1 MAKRDTEDPE
11 RYGPWH
17 PGIQSQV
24 PKELWPLS
32 TIFRP
37 DNVFTSIASAC
48 ELQGLTG
55 FPPSELVAFR
65 PQRLALHELL
75 IRVTADFAV
84 PDGSR
89 IGDLGINFREI
100 ASRLF
105 ERHLAP
111 EMDAITAAFDRTRR
125 ELRDA
130 VDAALAEVVPI
141 QAPLGGVS
149 KSSPMARLVAIMA
162 GRRGAMAMTG
172 AKPAATPTVPSGAE
186 DRGWGPR
193 HIAACERLAG
203 SAVDS
208 RQRIVY
214 RTLARVMSAL
224 FATQGHAWGTRELI
238 ASMATDMACN
248 DLGSDAVGR
257 AIEPLLLRAA
267 VCEGYSLLPRQE
279 RPVVIN
285 TKGPSAS
292 GKSTLRPLQ
301 KTLASDI
308 GVRWSDF
315 ALISPDIWRKQLLDY
330 AALGAA
336 YKYAGAFTAEEL
348 QIVDQKLDRYMARK
362 HRRGEMTHLLIDR
375 FRFDSFAPDSDEE
388 GSNLLTRFGQTVF
401 LFFMITPPESLVE
414 RAWNR
419 GLEFGRYKA
428 VDDTLA
434 HAVEAYTGIPDVF
447 FTWVRRSD
455 KRIHFEFLD
464 NTVHLGERPR
474 TVAFGDNET
483 FNVLNVKAILDI
495 ERYGRVNVDAA
506 GADLLYPEPALLDP
520 EHNTGF
526 LRRCVEGFR
535 EVNFAHQSSGRIY
548 LRIESG
554 TPDSVD
560 KAALQSASSD
570 PDTLAGLRA
579 VAPGALRGDVAD
591 LGAPRYLR
599 GAGGA
604 QSATLGQ
611 WGAKRPVAANIKI
624 RTETPLDVPAIDAVT
639 ISAFLSAPHT
649 SHTEQFIVGAL
660 RKAGLLTIS
669 LVADA
674 EGIVIGHVAVSPVS
688 ISDGAPGW
696 FGLGPIS
703 VAPEHQCRGVGSR
716 LMHEALR
723 ILRERGAAGCVL
735 LGEPEYYGRFGFQAD
750 PNLILPG
757 VPPEYFQAISLD
769 SSRPHGT
776 VSYHAAFDARE
787 SESC

>member
-1 MAKRDTEDPE
+1 M
-11 RYGPWH
+11 
-17 PGIQSQV
+17 
-24 PKELWPLS
+24 
-32 TIFRP
+32 
-37 DNVFTSIASAC
+37 
-48 ELQGLTG
+48 QGLTG
-55 FPPSELVAFR
+55 FSPSELVAFR

-100 ASRLF
+100 ASRLMD
-105 ERHLAP
+105 RYLVP
-111 EMDAITAAFDRTRR
+111 EMDAITAAFDAARR

-130 VDAALAEVVPI
+130 IEAALTDVVPLR
-141 QAPLGGVS
+141 APVVTLA
-149 KSSPMARLVAIMA
+149 KSTPASRIIARLT
-162 GRRGAMAMTG
+162 GRRGVA
-172 AKPAATPTVPSGAE
+172 PAPV
-186 DRGWGPR
+186 DRVWGPR
-193 HIAACERLAG
+193 HIADCERLAAASG
-203 SAVDS
+203 DS

-224 FATQGHAWGTRELI
+224 FATHGSAWGTRELI

-248 DLGSDAVGR
+248 DYGSDAVGQV
-257 AIEPLLLRAA
+257 IEPLLLRAA
-267 VCEGYSLLPRQE
+267 AREGYALLPRQE

-301 KTLASDI
+301 KTLAGDI
-308 GVRWSDF
+308 GVQWSDF

-330 AALGAA
+330 GSLGAA

-362 HRRGEMTHLLIDR
+362 HRRGQMTHLLIDR

-414 RAWNR
+414 RAWKR

-464 NTVHLGERPR
+464 NTVRLGERPR
-474 TVAFGDNET
+474 TVAFGDNDT

-506 GADLLYPEPALLDP
+506 SAAFLYADRRLLDASY
-520 EHNTGF
+520 NTGF
-526 LRRCVEGFR
+526 LRRCIDGFR
-535 EVNFAHQSSGRIY
+535 EVNFADQASGRVY

-554 TPDSVD
+554 TPESID
-560 KAALQSASSD
+560 KSGFESAISD
-570 PDTLAGLRA
+570 PDTFTGIGA
-579 VAPGALRGDVAD
+579 VAPGALRGEVVDS
-591 LGAPRYLR
+591 GAPRYLR
-599 GAGGA
+599 GADGA

-611 WGAKRPVAANIKI
+611 WGAKRPPPNI
-624 RTETPLDVPAIDAVT
+624 
-639 ISAFLSAPHT
+639 LS
-649 SHTEQFIVGAL
+649 
-660 RKAGLLTIS
+660 
-669 LVADA
+669 
-674 EGIVIGHVAVSPVS
+674 
-688 ISDGAPGW
+688 
-696 FGLGPIS
+696 
-703 VAPEHQCRGVGSR
+703 
-716 LMHEALR
+716 
-723 ILRERGAAGCVL
+723 
-735 LGEPEYYGRFGFQAD
+735 
-750 PNLILPG
+750 
-757 VPPEYFQAISLD
+757 
-769 SSRPHGT
+769 
-776 VSYHAAFDARE
+776 
-787 SESC
+787 